1 MMSRVKF
8 TLLLFILLLFAR
20 NGFADAALSWQECV
34 EIAATNNNN
43 LKSAIASERA
53 TNYQHNAT
61 VSAFLP
67 QATATLLS
75 NRGNSGNSTNPS
87 ATTVQGGVV
96 QAYNNTISVTQNV
109 FNGFSDVGKFDQA
122 KANNMV
128 SKATVRIAKAQVSY
142 DLKYAFANLDYAKST
157 VKLLDRIIKRRQ
169 DNLNIINLRFKS
181 GMENKGS
188 VLLAQAYLDQAKYDR
203 MQGVNLIES
212 ARAQLCKAIGTS
224 DCKAY
229 DIKSSVPVTKNSA
242 ADINFNEVLEK
253 TPLHSQ
259 AVAQEQ
265 AAKAGILIS
274 RSTFMPT
281 FNLTAATGQRGTTML
296 PQNDFW
302 AFNMNLSFAFF
313 TGGKDYYS
321 LRSAYSTSTAA
332 KENRENIDQ
341 QILVTLKQSYNSY
354 IESITK
360 LKVDEDFRH
369 AAEMRADIA
378 RNKYNNGLLAF
389 ENWDGIEND
398 LITREKNYLQSKL
411 NRVAFEAAWEQAQ
424 GKGVFSND

>member
-1 MMSRVKF
+1 MSKVKF
-8 TLLLFILLLFAR
+8 TLLLFTLLFFAQ
-20 NGFADAALSWQECV
+20 NGLADEVLSWQECV
-34 EIAATNNNN
+34 ELAAKNNNN

-53 TNYQHNAT
+53 TNYQKNAT

-67 QATATLLS
+67 QASANLIS
-75 NRGNSGNSTNPS
+75 NRGNSGNSSNPS
-87 ATTVQGGVV
+87 ATTVQSSVV
-96 QAYNNTISVTQNV
+96 QAYNETFSVTQNV

-122 KANNMV
+122 KANNII
-128 SKATVRIAKAQVSY
+128 SKVNILIAKAQISY
-142 DLKYAFANLDYAKST
+142 DLKYAFANLNYAKAT
-157 VKLLDRIIKRRQ
+157 IKLLDRIIKRRQ
-169 DNLNIINLRFKS
+169 DNLDIINLRFKS

-188 VLLAQAYLDQAKYDR
+188 LLLAQAYLEQARYDR
-203 MQGVNLIES
+203 LQGVNLVES

-229 DIKSSVPVTKNSA
+229 NTDSSVPITANSTA
-242 ADINFNEVLEK
+242 KIDFNNVLER
-253 TPLHSQ
+253 TPLHQQ

-274 RSTFMPT
+274 RSSFMPT
-281 FNLTAATGQRGTTML
+281 FNVTAATGHRGTTML

-302 AFNMNLSFAFF
+302 ALNMNLSFAFF
-313 TGGKDYYS
+313 TGGKDYYT
-321 LRSAYSTSTAA
+321 LRSAYATSTAA

-354 IESITK
+354 IESIAK

-369 AAEMRADIA
+369 AAELRADIA
-378 RNKYNNGLLAF
+378 RKKYNNGLLAF

-424 GKGVFSND
+424 GQGVFSND